1 MTSLLGQ
8 CCRFHIYCLLQA
20 HEFDDCRFDVGIN
33 DCLWYLRASSS
44 EERMR
49 WMQQM
54 ELHKVDREFVCKG
67 KL

>member
-1 MTSLLGQ
+1 MYNI
-8 CCRFHIYCLLQA
+8 CCLFKA

-44 EERMR
+44 EERAR

-54 ELHKVDREFVCKG
+54 ELHKVGPFLALSVQLYNMSLDE
-67 KL
+67 L

>member
-1 MTSLLGQ
+1 MISEKFG
-8 CCRFHIYCLLQA
+8 IYCLLQA

-44 EERMR
+44 EERVR

-54 ELHKVDREFVCKG
+54 ELHKAGLFLVFIDYI
-67 KL
+67 